1 MNWERLREKILEEN
15 YPSEQELQKIE
26 GLYTEISGFITGE
39 YGLETHFA
47 GSAGR
52 ETCMAG
58 DKDIDLFVLF
68 PEDTERKKLEEKGLE
83 IGKKTFENFNADYHV
98 EYAEH
103 PYTKG
108 HIKGVEVEIVPCFDT
123 DPGDI
128 RSAVDRTP
136 YHSRWARNNLDEEQR
151 KEAVILKKFLKT
163 QGLYGSSLRR
173 RGFSGYLCEILIS
186 EYEDFR
192 SLLVDAEDW
201 PEQKVIDPENH
212 HEQGLPEELEQKF
225 SEDNLVV
232 IDPVDP
238 ERNVAAVLSTEN
250 YADFIYEAWKFN
262 TEAGINF
269 FRESGPEYDR
279 FELEQEVKDRGD
291 FLVLEFESPEEVDD
305 VVYPQMRKALSR
317 LKSELEKN
325 DFRIYESGFHVDG
338 GEARIFFE
346 LDQHLPLVEELKGPR
361 VFHGRD
367 HIRQFTSKYD
377 NTFVQGDRLVAKT
390 EREYTDARSLLKGFV
405 SRSRDELKEAGIP
418 NYVAEK
424 MEEARFS
431 EVIVEDDKWLN
442 YLAEKLHVIDQ

>member
-1 MNWERLREKILEEN
+1 MNWERLREKILKEN

-68 PEDTERKKLEEKGLE
+68 PEDTERKELEEKGLE

-123 DPGDI
+123 DPEDN

-136 YHSRWARNNLDEEQR
+136 HHSRWARNNLDEEQR

-173 RGFSGYLCEILIS
+173 RGVSGYLCEILIS
-186 EYEDFR
+186 EYDDFR
-192 SLLVDAEDW
+192 SLLIEAEDW
-201 PEQKVIDPENH
+201 PEQKVIDPENY
-212 HEQGLPEELEQKF
+212 HEEGLPKELEQKF

-238 ERNVAAVLSTEN
+238 ERNVASVLSTEN
-250 YADFIYEAWKFN
+250 CAEFIYEAWRFN
-262 TEAGINF
+262 NGPGINF
-269 FRESGPEYDR
+269 FRESEPEYDR

-291 FLVLEFESPEEVDD
+291 FLVIEFESPEEVDD

-325 DFRIYESGFHVDG
+325 DFRIYESGFHVG
-338 GEARIFFE
+338 EEEARIFFE
-346 LDQHLPLVEELKGPR
+346 LDQHLPSVEELKGPR

-377 NTFVQGDRLVAKT
+377 NTFVQGDRLIAKT
-390 EREYTDARSLLKGFV
+390 EREHTDARSLLKSFV
-405 SRSRDELKEAGIP
+405 SRDRGELKEAGIP

-424 MEEARFS
+424 MEEACFS
-431 EVIVEDDKWLN
+431 EIIVEDDKWLN
-442 YLAEKLHVIDQ
+442 YLAKKLHVIDQ